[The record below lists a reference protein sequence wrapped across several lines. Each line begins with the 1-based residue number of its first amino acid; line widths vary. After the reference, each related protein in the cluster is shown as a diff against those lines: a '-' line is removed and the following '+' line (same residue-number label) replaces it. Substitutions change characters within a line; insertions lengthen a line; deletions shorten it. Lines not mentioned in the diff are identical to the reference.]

1 MRAVP
6 LSRETRR
13 TLIRA
18 AVGLAA
24 PVVVAGLLG
33 LVAPASIYLWIKA
46 GHLTAVIGWMGGMI
60 GVLYLFVWQA
70 QAELGSREAE
80 SLAEIEQQAMRVI
93 VNPAMVMTWGL
104 GLWLAWR
111 GNWFSDGWLH
121 AKLFLSWSCR
131 ACTAGRSGA
140 FGGWPVWRGDID
152 RASTLGW
159 PPQPACSPRRPSSS
173 RSSSQCDGRTRSPL
187 A

>member
-60 GVLYLFVWQA
+60 GVLYLLVWQA

-121 AKLFLSWSCR
+121 AKLLFVMVLSGVHGW
-131 ACTAGRSGA
+131 AVGR
-140 FGGWPVWRGDID
+140 VR
-152 RASTLGW
+152 RLAS
-159 PPQPACSPRRPSSS
+159 AERRYRPRFYVRMAAATGLFAAATVVIAVVKPM
-173 RSSSQCDGRTRSPL
+173 
-187 A
+187 